1 MKAEEI
7 RMYKYHLPELHETYT
22 HTCVCMRTHNDNADL
37 DIFLL
42 ASLIN

>member
-7 RMYKYHLPELHETYT
+7 QMYKYHLPEFHEIYT
-22 HTCVCMRTHNDNADL
+22 HTRACMCTHNDNADL

-42 ASLIN
+42 LH